1 MESMPNKDYYEIL
14 GVNENA
20 SESDIKRAYRTL
32 AKKYH
37 PDANR
42 NDKTAETRFKA
53 ISEAYSV
60 LSNAERR
67 KQYDQMRRLGAF
79 GGGNGFDFNEFRNS
93 RGRQNQTFSGGGAS
107 SIFEEF
113 FGGGSGFGNIFES
126 MFDSG
131 PGKRGAARAQTGQ
144 DMTVEVEIPFDLA
157 ISGGSHTFSLRMGE
171 TCPAC
176 QGSGTRQGRPCPDCI
191 GSGRV
196 DKTKKYTIKIS
207 PGIDSGTKM
216 RLKGQ
221 GTPGVAGGAAGD
233 LLVVIKVGNHPDFRR
248 EGLDIH
254 SAVTVNF
261 IQAALG
267 TAVKVATL
275 SGKTV
280 ELKIPAGTQPGRSFR
295 LKGMGVQS
303 PSGVGDHFVRVDI
316 SIPEKLSRKS
326 KDLLINFAREARLDL

>member
-1 MESMPNKDYYEIL
+1 MPNKDYYKIL
-14 GVNENA
+14 GVAENA
-20 SESDIKRAYRTL
+20 SESDIKRAYRAL

-37 PDANR
+37 PDANQS
-42 NDKTAETRFKA
+42 DKTAESRFKD

-67 KQYDQMRRLGAF
+67 MQYDQMRRLGAF
-79 GGGNGFDFNEFRNS
+79 DGGEGFDFNNFRQSGN
-93 RGRQNQTFSGGGAS
+93 RYGQTFSGGGAS

-131 PGKRGAARAQTGQ
+131 PGKRNASRAQTGQ
-144 DMTVEVEIPFDLA
+144 DVTVEVEIPFDLA
-157 ISGGSHTFSLRMGE
+157 ISGGSHTFSLRMSE
-171 TCPAC
+171 SCPAC

-207 PGIDSGTKM
+207 PGIESGTKM

-233 LLVVIKVGNHPDFRR
+233 LLVVLQVGSHPDFRR
-248 EGLDIH
+248 EGLDVL
-254 SAVTVNF
+254 SEVTVNF

-267 TAVKVATL
+267 TAVKVTTL

-303 PSGVGDHFVRVDI
+303 PSGVGDHFVRVNV
-316 SIPEKLSRKS
+316 SVPEKLSRKS
-326 KDLLINFAREARLDL
+326 KELLINFAREARLDF